1 MAYVAHDCC
10 QWSACSG
17 LARHKSAFAA
27 NCRTL
32 VAVSDRQ
39 LGTSDRQDHPG
50 SLMRWILIL
59 KNMLTAPSAGHVY
72 LRAANGQRCA
82 ANVR

>member
-1 MAYVAHDCC
+1 MIAA
-10 QWSACSG
+10 SG
-17 LARHKSAFAA
+17 QLARHKSAFAA
-27 NCRTL
+27 NYRTL
-32 VAVSDRQ
+32 VAVSDQQ
-39 LGTSDRQDHPG
+39 LGTSDRQDHG

-59 KNMLTAPSAGHVY
+59 KNILTASSAGHVY

>member
-1 MAYVAHDCC
+1 MAYVVHSCC
-10 QWSACSG
+10 QWPDCSPQV
-17 LARHKSAFAA
+17 RF
-27 NCRTL
+27 CRQWPGTCCL
-32 VAVSDRQ
+32 SDRQ
-39 LGTSDRQDHPG
+39 LGTNVRQDDG

-59 KNMLTAPSAGHVY
+59 KNILTASSAGHVY

>member
-1 MAYVAHDCC
+1 MAYVVHDCC

-27 NCRTL
+27 NGRAR

-39 LGTSDRQDHPG
+39 LGTKVRQEDG
-50 SLMRWILIL
+50 SMLRWILNL

-72 LRAANGQRCA
+72 LRAANGQRRA

>member
-1 MAYVAHDCC
+1 MIAA
-10 QWSACSG
+10 SG
-17 LARHKSAFAA
+17 QLARHKSAFAA
-27 NCRTL
+27 NGREL

-39 LGTSDRQDHPG
+39 LDTNFRQDDG
-50 SLMRWILIL
+50 SLVRLILIL
-59 KNMLTAPSAGHVY
+59 KNILIY

>member
-1 MAYVAHDCC
+1 M
-10 QWSACSG
+10 
-17 LARHKSAFAA
+17 LAANGQIVRQKSAVAA
-27 NCRTL
+27 NGRAL

-39 LGTSDRQDHPG
+39 LGTNVRQDDG

-59 KNMLTAPSAGHVY
+59 KNILTASSAGHVY

>member
-1 MAYVAHDCC
+1 MIAA
-10 QWSACSG
+10 SG
-17 LARHKSAFAA
+17 QLARHKSAFAA
-27 NCRTL
+27 NGRAL

-39 LGTSDRQDHPG
+39 LGTNVRQDDG

-59 KNMLTAPSAGHVY
+59 KNILTAPSAGHVY